1 MSEKTM
7 KGDWLKFHANKCFFF
22 RIRAAILKY
31 ISNACYLQM
40 IETDISSV
48 SLSVK

>member
-22 RIRAAILKY
+22 A
-31 ISNACYLQM
+31 
-40 IETDISSV
+40 
-48 SLSVK
+48 